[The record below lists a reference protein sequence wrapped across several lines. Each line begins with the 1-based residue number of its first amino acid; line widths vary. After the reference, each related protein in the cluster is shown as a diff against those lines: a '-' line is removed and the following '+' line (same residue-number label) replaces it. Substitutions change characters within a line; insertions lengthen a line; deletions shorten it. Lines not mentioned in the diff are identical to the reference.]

1 MAEITSILAEHP
13 FAVGLSDDHLEAL
26 AACSDGEVSWDTG
39 VSVLVTGE
47 RAEHCYLV
55 VSGSLTVSTESPGVG
70 SRNIQTVHGGG
81 VLGLS
86 WMFPPYRWI
95 FDSVTLEPTT
105 AVSLD
110 AARLRDA
117 IDARPD
123 FGIVVVTKLASY
135 LYGLVRNT
143 RLQLLDL
150 YGNRG

>member
-1 MAEITSILAEHP
+1 MAEITALLAEHP
-13 FAVGLSDDHLEAL
+13 FAAGLSDEHLAL
-26 AACSDGEVSWDTG
+26 LASCSDGEVSWDTG
-39 VSVLVTGE
+39 VSVLVTGA

-55 VSGSLTVSTESPGVG
+55 VSGSLSVSTESPGVG

-86 WMFPPYRWI
+86 WMFPPFRWI

-105 AVSLD
+105 AISLD
-110 AARLRDA
+110 AGRLREA

-150 YGNRG
+150 YGHRG